1 MITDNSRRGRRLARA
16 AQTRKRQRR
25 LGAARLLVHT
35 TGKHTYAQ
43 IIAADDKVL
52 ASASTVEKEIRA
64 KLGGGGSGGN
74 TEAAKV
80 IGERL
85 AQKAQQLDADKL
97 AKLAKLAFD
106 RGGRKYHGRV
116 RTLAEAARAG
126 GLQF

>member
-1 MITDNSRRGRRLARA
+1 MITKNSRRLSRA

-43 IIAADDKVL
+43 IIAADEKVL
-52 ASASTVEKEIRA
+52 TSASTVEKEMRG
-64 KLGGGGSGGN
+64 KSGGN
-74 TEAAKV
+74 VAAAQA

-85 AQKAQQLDADKL
+85 AQKAKKLDL
-97 AKLAKLAFD
+97 PPKLAFD

>member
-1 MITDNSRRGRRLARA
+1 MTNDNSRRARRLARA

-25 LGAARLLVHT
+25 LRATRLLVHV

-52 ASASTVEKEIRA
+52 ASASTVEKEMRA
-64 KLGGGGSGGN
+64 KLGGVGGN
-74 TEAAKV
+74 VAAAQA

-85 AQKAQQLDADKL
+85 AKKAQGVDSSA
-97 AKLAKLAFD
+97 LAKLAFD

>member
-1 MITDNSRRGRRLARA
+1 MTSDKSRRSRRLARA

-25 LGAARLLVHT
+25 LGATRLLVHT

-52 ASASTVEKEIRA
+52 ASASTAEKEMRA
-64 KLGGGGSGGN
+64 RLGGSGGN
-74 TEAAKV
+74 VAAAMA

-85 AQKAQQLDADKL
+85 AQKAQKLDASAL
-97 AKLAKLAFD
+97 VKLAFD

>member
-1 MITDNSRRGRRLARA
+1 MTTDNSRRGRRLARA

-25 LGAARLLVHT
+25 LGATRLLVHI

-43 IIAADDKVL
+43 IIAADAKVL

-64 KLGGGGSGGN
+64 KLGGSGGN
-74 TEAAKV
+74 VAAAQL

-85 AQKAQQLDADKL
+85 AQKAQDIDSSALV
-97 AKLAKLAFD
+97 KLAFD